1 MWLGCA
7 DLATKG
13 PAGHGMGQ
21 RGSRQKIL
29 VTYSRMITTIGT
41 PRKYAAM
48 PFMGPLLWLLRS
60 TLRGRGRFR
69 RGPRRFWQHHI
80 RDEADF
86 AAHVRFCWAN
96 GLMGRAVNR
105 PYSSIHRDM
114 RLGRR
119 GPVAEGCSR
128 NGIERTGGVWGAGR
142 SSAHFAGDRLGLGW
156 VVRWRTPWA
165 CGLMVLLPCEHALM
179 QPLAACRKGRLAEVR
194 GPATYLLNRLY
205 FTRFGSTA
213 SGPRRRI
220 LSCS

>member
-142 SSAHFAGDRLGLGW
+142 SSAHFAGDPVRVGLGGALAHTLGLRPDGS
-156 VVRWRTPWA
+156 VALRA
-165 CGLMVLLPCEHALM
+165 CADAAASSLPEGQA
-179 QPLAACRKGRLAEVR
+179 AEVR